1 MMSTCMQGEASSSAR
16 FVIRVSTCQG
26 PALRRHSE
34 GTQKDEVD
42 LPCSFVVWESFALLD
57 FLYLFV
63 AGWHWGAFVIRLLR

>member
-1 MMSTCMQGEASSSAR
+1 M
-16 FVIRVSTCQG
+16 
-26 PALRRHSE
+26 
-34 GTQKDEVD
+34 D